1 MKTALLGI
9 QMIHVYTR
17 WVVVLV
23 QSHAPINLNKSEKK
37 IDITAGYSA
46 VLVIGY
52 PASQTLWAGY
62 LNKVKFR

>member
-9 QMIHVYTR
+9 QMIHLYTP

-37 IDITAGYSA
+37 IEMMKYAKT
-46 VLVIGY
+46 VIM
-52 PASQTLWAGY
+52 
-62 LNKVKFR
+62 

>member
-9 QMIHVYTR
+9 QMIHLYTR

-37 IDITAGYSA
+37 NWNDEMNIDNDNVA
-46 VLVIGY
+46 
-52 PASQTLWAGY
+52 
-62 LNKVKFR
+62 